1 MINKDKT
8 YINDESY
15 PFMGIIKVKDSSKD
29 FNYVVE
35 CSTTFNLDKA
45 NHYVEKEI
53 EFIEEYSIYKNID
66 SDLVNFLNDLNGSQ
80 RYSQQ
85 GTKGVLIELNKDNI
99 QTLVDNLGDTYKA
112 FKSDLEN
119 LKLGEH
125 VIYLDLCTQA

>member
-8 YINDESY
+8 YTNDESY
-15 PFMGIIKVKDSSKD
+15 PFMGIIKVKDSNKD

-35 CSTTFNLDKA
+35 CSTTFNLDKS
-45 NHYVEKEI
+45 NHYGEKEI

-66 SDLVNFLNDLNGSQ
+66 SDLVNFLYDLNGSQ

-85 GTKGVLIELNKDNI
+85 GTKGVLVELNKDNI
-99 QTLVDNLGDTYKA
+99 QTLVDNLGDTYSA

-119 LKLGEH
+119 LKLGEN